1 MALGKRKDS
10 GTFLPIIKFDARV
23 GHFYLQ
29 DRVHTT
35 DGWQNQQRDITDGFR
50 AAFDLENL
58 QRGWL
63 LFPKGAAPQTVLVP
77 AGEDPGDAPTD
88 DHKEGFRVLLVM
100 AKELGG
106 DIRELMSTARGLWDA
121 IDSLHDQYL
130 VSVAK
135 HPGALPV
142 VTLESVREER
152 RGAGTTFVPVFKI
165 DRWVAPPPPELAGAL
180 QARPVNPQ
188 PALLPLS
195 QPKVKAKV
203 PVAHDDLDDE
213 IPTFGLKAADR

>member
-1 MALGKRKDS
+1 MALGKRKDT
-10 GTFLPIIKFDARV
+10 GNFLPIIKFDARV

-35 DGWQNQQRDITDGFR
+35 DGWQNQQRDVTSEFR

-77 AGEDPGDAPTD
+77 AGEDPGDPPTD
-88 DHKEGFRVLLVM
+88 DHKEGFRCLLLM
-100 AKELGG
+100 AKKLGG

-121 IDSLHDQYL
+121 IDRLHDQYL
-130 VSVAK
+130 VVADK
-135 HPGALPV
+135 HPGEVPV
-142 VTLESVREER
+142 VTLDGVREEK
-152 RGAGTTFVPVFKI
+152 RGAGTTFVPTFTIVG
-165 DRWVAPPPPELAGAL
+165 WAPRPPELAGAV
-180 QARPVNPQ
+180 QARPIDPQ
-188 PALLPLS
+188 PALSLS
-195 QPKVKAKV
+195 RPKVKAKV
-203 PVAHDDLDDE
+203 PVAHDDWDDE